1 MPKTP
6 QEIYEGCYSR
16 RYVETGPKLVSKK
29 DKTYLSFAGLF
40 ELAAPHLGPGPVDN
54 LPRLIEVPTAWH
66 AVAVA
71 TRIQY
76 TMVEQGHHV
85 IFRGQSNSS
94 YALLPSIF
102 RPGTD
107 REAHNRARRL
117 MAWFLAATAYQF
129 YGTLEPAL
137 FFGAAQHYQI
147 RTNLL
152 DFTPDPAVAVW
163 FAGLSR
169 DPVSNHP
176 CRTASIYVL
185 PLDVARQRGL
195 HLVLPPPFVE
205 RLHRQR
211 GIFIEFAAEEPIPLS
226 EVTEIRFPAN
236 VASAPYRFNVV
247 RHGRT
252 IDLLRDHEWI
262 RKVVTWAEGMANDPA
277 VYIPEAIPQV
287 ATAKVR
293 EMLGKGSSPGLD
305 DPITSTAFR
314 DTGVYLK
321 GLKASGITGSFY
333 NKVIIRHETGKWLD
347 AFNDYLYWL
356 AYQLTDREMVRMS
369 LVRPLVQQN
378 LDLAR
383 LYVRFG
389 MLDRRKD
396 FAGHLR
402 VVAAAVQRT
411 GQGTA
416 SS

>member
-16 RYVETGPKLVSKK
+16 RYIETGPKLVSKK
-29 DKTYLSFAGLF
+29 DKTYLSFGRLF
-40 ELAAPHLGPGPVDN
+40 ELAAPHLGSAVDN
-54 LPRLIEVPTAWH
+54 LPGLIEVPTPWH

-71 TRIQY
+71 TRIQH
-76 TMVEQGHHV
+76 TMVEQARHV

-94 YALLPSIF
+94 YVLLPSIF
-102 RPGTD
+102 RHGTD
-107 REAHNRARRL
+107 RAAQDRARRL
-117 MAWFLAATAYQF
+117 MAWFLAATADQF

-137 FFGAAQHYQI
+137 FHGATQHYQI

-163 FAGLSR
+163 FASLKR
-169 DPVSNHP
+169 TAPDNHP

-185 PLDVARQRGL
+185 PLAVAHQRGL

-211 GIFIEFAAEEPIPLS
+211 GIFIEFATEEPIPLS

-236 VASAPYRFNVV
+236 VVSAPYRFNVV
-247 RHGRT
+247 RHGRPV
-252 IDLLRDHEWI
+252 DLLRDHEWI
-262 RKVVTWAEGMANDPA
+262 RKVVTWAEGRAADPG

-287 ATAKVR
+287 ATGKVR
-293 EMLGKGSSPGLD
+293 DMLGKGSSAGLD
-305 DPITSTAFR
+305 DPVTDRAIR
-314 DTGVYLK
+314 DTAVYLN
-321 GLKASGITGSFY
+321 GLRASGITGSFY
-333 NKVIIRHETGKWLD
+333 NKAIIQREIARWMD

-356 AYQLTDREMVRMS
+356 AYQLTDREIIAMS
-369 LVRPLVQQN
+369 RVRPLVQQN

-389 MLDRRKD
+389 MTDKRQD

-402 VVAAAVQRT
+402 VVAAAVERA
-411 GQGTA
+411 GRA
-416 SS
+416 